1 MIRVQRTRAEVSR
14 GPLRRRHLGLAGR
27 AFRRTYYDRWPVA
40 GRRERERTPALRR
53 DRPPKCARDC
63 ILSAA
68 RAHSTA
74 RHPSSAR
81 PRQSTRALLGVKMCP
96 LRRALTMW
104 SQPPPPGPESEP
116 PAHSFR
122 ARAASVG
129 ASHNWCRGC
138 FGTRKLARMV
148 REPPEYGVRVDPT
161 STHPPGLRVRDE
173 PQYQNLEELRK
184 RPEYANLDEISREF
198 GYRLCPEG
206 QNLEDEAI
214 YENILSVRQIRSA
227 EVRLVPVSEVAF
239 YEGQGYVAT
248 QVLSRN
254 GTFPQCPPHTWSR
267 LQHHARITGS
277 LRLVTVNITC
287 FSIASMCA

>member
-1 MIRVQRTRAEVSR
+1 
-14 GPLRRRHLGLAGR
+14 
-27 AFRRTYYDRWPVA
+27 
-40 GRRERERTPALRR
+40 
-53 DRPPKCARDC
+53 
-63 ILSAA
+63 
-68 RAHSTA
+68 
-74 RHPSSAR
+74 
-81 PRQSTRALLGVKMCP
+81 
-96 LRRALTMW
+96 
-104 SQPPPPGPESEP
+104 
-116 PAHSFR
+116 
-122 ARAASVG
+122 
-129 ASHNWCRGC
+129 
-138 FGTRKLARMV
+138 MV

-277 LRLVTVNITC
+277 LRLVTVNITY

>member
-1 MIRVQRTRAEVSR
+1 MIRVRRIRGWTVTAGLRVSGR
-14 GPLRRRHLGLAGR
+14 VSSNLLRQMAAAREAG
-27 AFRRTYYDRWPVA
+27 A
-40 GRRERERTPALRR
+40 RTPALRR
-53 DRPPKCARDC
+53 DRPPKSARDC
-63 ILSAA
+63 ILSEA

-81 PRQSTRALLGVKMCP
+81 PGQSTRALLGVKMCP
-96 LRRALTMW
+96 SRRALAMW
-104 SQPPPPGPESEP
+104 SQPPPEP
-116 PAHSFR
+116 AFR
-122 ARAASVG
+122 ARAASVDARTHCDCAG
-129 ASHNWCRGC
+129 SR
-138 FGTRKLARMV
+138 RVARMV
-148 REPPEYGVRVDPT
+148 REYGVRVDP
-161 STHPPGLRVRDE
+161 STAHPPGLCVRDE

-214 YENILSVRQIRSA
+214 YENILTVRQIRSA
-227 EVRLVPVSEVAF
+227 EVRLVPVSEVPY

-267 LQHHARITGS
+267 LQRAAAGRITGS
-277 LRLVTVNITC
+277 LKLFTVNILTRSC
-287 FSIASMCA
+287 IQNA

>member
-1 MIRVQRTRAEVSR
+1 MRSN
-14 GPLRRRHLGLAGR
+14 GPVTATLAGDRSAGR
-27 AFRRTYYDRWPVA
+27 AADSTKLLRQMAGGREAGAPVDPA
-40 GRRERERTPALRR
+40 AALRR
-53 DRPPKCARDC
+53 DRPPKSARDC

-68 RAHSTA
+68 RAHSAA

-104 SQPPPPGPESEP
+104 SQPPPPGPPESEP
-116 PAHSFR
+116 RFRAHSWSAGR
-122 ARAASVG
+122 RV
-129 ASHNWCRGC
+129 
-138 FGTRKLARMV
+138 ARMV
-148 REPPEYGVRVDPT
+148 REPEYGVAVTTTSGPPT
-161 STHPPGLRVRDE
+161 GLQVRDE

-239 YEGQGYVAT
+239 YERQGYVAT

-254 GTFPQCPPHTWSR
+254 GTFPQCPPHSWSR
-267 LQHHARITGS
+267 LQHACTLTGS
-277 LRLVTVNITC
+277 LRV
-287 FSIASMCA
+287 FSVISYLY

>member
-1 MIRVQRTRAEVSR
+1 MNDSRAEDTGR
-14 GPLRRRHLGLAGR
+14 GHGGPLRRRPGPGSRFVELITTDAAREAG
-27 AFRRTYYDRWPVA
+27 A
-40 GRRERERTPALRR
+40 GTPALRR

-74 RHPSSAR
+74 RHRISAR

-96 LRRALTMW
+96 LRRTVTMW
-104 SQPPPPGPESEP
+104 SQPPPPEPELEP
-116 PAHSFR
+116 SFR
-122 ARAASVG
+122 VRASSVDT
-129 ASHNWCRGC
+129 HTWCRGC
-138 FGTRKLARMV
+138 FGARHIARMV
-148 REPPEYGVRVDPT
+148 RNEPREYGVCVDPT
-161 STHPPGLRVRDE
+161 SARPPGLCVRDE
-173 PQYQNLEELRK
+173 PQYQNLDELRK
-184 RPEYANLDEISREF
+184 RPEYANLDEISREY

-227 EVRLVPVSEVAF
+227 EVRLVPVSEVPY

-267 LQHHARITGS
+267 LQHAVRMTGS
-277 LRLVTVNITC
+277 LRLFTVNIIKEITI
-287 FSIASMCA
+287 FNSKIFE